1 MNICFEINIKIDWWM
16 NGRMEMY
23 RYIFEDTEGWM
34 DRWINSVLMS
44 RLILQYSHPDW
55 IKRNRYKTYILM
67 QVKPL
72 GFTIYDVK
80 VSLTSRYFLSTP
92 CQIYLN
98 KTTDRHFTKSFKRNF
113 SFDIVQQGY
122 ITKLGLHHL

>member
-1 MNICFEINIKIDWWM
+1 M

-72 GFTIYDVK
+72 GFKIYD
-80 VSLTSRYFLSTP
+80 
-92 CQIYLN
+92 I
-98 KTTDRHFTKSFKRNF
+98 
-113 SFDIVQQGY
+113 
-122 ITKLGLHHL
+122 